1 MVGLW
6 SWRPSWLGKLGLML
20 LTAWLIVLIVSVSQ
34 VYKTSSSASFSDS
47 VNRENAQRLVQMAS
61 DFEILK
67 KQNEALRNIIVGD
80 EAKPIKGDHL
90 GTILDQ
96 LEKASVYRDAAEGHG
111 EPSFEHE
118 ELRRRV
124 RNNIQEMWY
133 YINAELN
140 RFKKHPNELTFEQ
153 RESELQDAIKNVWEH
168 KKSLLIDVDRLTKA
182 DGHDEWR
189 EKEAKELSDLVQR
202 RFTYLQNPKDC
213 NKAKKLLCN
222 LNKGCGFGC
231 QIHHVV
237 YCFLVA
243 FGTERTMILKSKG
256 WRYHKEG
263 WDSIFKPLS
272 DTCLSTS
279 GDSYINWPGDAN
291 VQVINLPIVDN
302 VHPKPKY
309 QPPGIPADIAPRLEK
324 LHGHPLVWWVG
335 QVLKFLMR
343 PQDDISKVLEE
354 AKNKLGFKKPI
365 VGIHVRRT
373 DKIGSEADFH
383 DIDEYMM
390 KVKQYFDG
398 LEEQPDV
405 RRVFI
410 ASDDPKVIPA
420 ARNRYPNYEIIG
432 DPAIAET
439 ASVSRRYSDVSL
451 HGIMID
457 IHLLSLSDFL
467 VCTFSSQVCRVAYEL
482 MQTFYIDA
490 YNRFA
495 SLDDVYYYGGQNSH
509 PSIAILEHKPRK
521 SDEIELKVGDLVE
534 VLGNHWNGFSKA
546 RNLRTNSKGLYPS
559 FKVVNRVKKV
569 DFPKYSNVPLHEI
582 KV

>member
-1 MVGLW
+1 
-6 SWRPSWLGKLGLML
+6 
-20 LTAWLIVLIVSVSQ
+20 
-34 VYKTSSSASFSDS
+34 
-47 VNRENAQRLVQMAS
+47 
-61 DFEILK
+61 
-67 KQNEALRNIIVGD
+67 
-80 EAKPIKGDHL
+80 
-90 GTILDQ
+90 
-96 LEKASVYRDAAEGHG
+96 
-111 EPSFEHE
+111 
-118 ELRRRV
+118 
-124 RNNIQEMWY
+124 
-133 YINAELN
+133 
-140 RFKKHPNELTFEQ
+140 
-153 RESELQDAIKNVWEH
+153 
-168 KKSLLIDVDRLTKA
+168 
-182 DGHDEWR
+182 
-189 EKEAKELSDLVQR
+189 
-202 RFTYLQNPKDC
+202 
-213 NKAKKLLCN
+213 
-222 LNKGCGFGC
+222 
-231 QIHHVV
+231 
-237 YCFLVA
+237 
-243 FGTERTMILKSKG
+243 MILKSKG

>member
-1 MVGLW
+1 MIGLW
-6 SWRPSWLGKLGLML
+6 SWRPSWLGKLGLL
-20 LTAWLIVLIVSVSQ
+20 LIVAWLIVLIVSVSQ
-34 VYKTSSSASFSDS
+34 MYKTSSSSSFSDS
-47 VNRENAQRLVQMAS
+47 VNRQNDQRLVQMAS

-67 KQNEALRNIIVGD
+67 KQNEALRNIIMGD
-80 EAKPIKGDHL
+80 EVKSIKGDHL
-90 GTILDQ
+90 GLILDQ
-96 LEKASVYRDAAEGHG
+96 LEKASIYPDPVGVHG
-111 EPSFEHE
+111 KPSFEYE
-118 ELRRRV
+118 ELKRRV

-133 YINAELN
+133 YVNAELN
-140 RFKKHPNELTFEQ
+140 RIKKHAHELPF
-153 RESELQDAIKNVWEH
+153 ESELQEAIKNVWEH

-189 EKEAKELSDLVQR
+189 EKESKELSDLVQR

-213 NKAKKLLCN
+213 SKAKKLICS

-272 DTCLSTS
+272 ETCLSTS
-279 GDSYINWPGDAN
+279 GDSYANWPGDEN
-291 VQVINLPIVDN
+291 VQVISLPIVDN
-302 VHPKPKY
+302 VHPKPQY
-309 QPPGIPADIAPRLEK
+309 QPPGIPADLAPRLEK

-354 AKNKLGFKKPI
+354 AKEKLRFKKPI

-373 DKIGSEADFH
+373 DKVGSEADFH
-383 DIDEYMM
+383 DIDEYMT
-390 KVKQYFDG
+390 KVGQYFDS

-410 ASDDPKVIPA
+410 ASDDPKVIPS
-420 ARNRYPNYEIIG
+420 ARNRYPSYEIIG

-451 HGIMID
+451 HGILID

-482 MQTFYIDA
+482 MQTYYVDA

-509 PSIAILEHKPRK
+509 PSIAILDHHPRK
-521 SDEIELKVGDLVE
+521 GDEIELKVGDLVE

-559 FKVVNRVKKV
+559 FKVVNRVKEV
-569 DFPKYSNVPLHEI
+569 DFPKYSNVPLREI